1 MKNHGEDNSY
11 LHTILGALQLINV
24 LEYKKGKSK

>member
-11 LHTILGALQLINV
+11 LHKILGALQVINM
-24 LEYKKGKSK
+24 LEYKKEKSK